1 MQFGVIM
8 GSILLLFEYLFRWEI
23 KTNDLQ
29 DLRDW
34 AAREQRLK
42 HWWYS
47 IAMQR
52 YIICEMIIR
61 WVISAAEDSSHRSA
75 NRIIHLG
82 CEFLLLV
89 LDACKREAL
98 DQKKDRDKKEILAKN
113 FDGTNGEKNNSMR
126 YQSSDPRS
134 VRCYR

>member
-1 MQFGVIM
+1 
-8 GSILLLFEYLFRWEI
+8 
-23 KTNDLQ
+23 
-29 DLRDW
+29 
-34 AAREQRLK
+34 
-42 HWWYS
+42 
-47 IAMQR
+47 MQR
-52 YIICEMIIR
+52 YIICEMIMR